1 MSTGRARAACAALIG
16 SVIALLPTIGQET
29 QYRATALVGYRY
41 LDVADRTDALLG
53 LRIRA
58 QPMKDALLGG
68 GEGTLRGVA
77 ADVHRDFP
85 DQMLEPVAVA
95 PQDGPGPAAAREGSV
110 IRDRRPL
117 PFEVTA
123 TALSPAAAA
132 AAANAFA
139 VKAVAR
145 RSALAAQA
153 FDSAIASSDSRRVAG
168 ASRGTGRRREELV
181 FLRSIETSNAFVEKR
196 ATGAAATATPRRLR
210 DAVLGAAAGGLFVA
224 ALVLWRRARG
234 TSSTQL
240 RRRRQEGTPPGDV
253 RAS

>member
-1 MSTGRARAACAALIG
+1 MRGACAALIG
-16 SVIALLPTIGQET
+16 SVIALVPTIGQEG
-29 QYRATALVGYRY
+29 QHSATSLVAYRY
-41 LDVADRTDALLG
+41 LDVADRTDTLLG
-53 LRIRA
+53 LRSHA

-68 GEGTLRGVA
+68 SDSALSGVA

-85 DQMLEPVAVA
+85 DQLREPVTVA
-95 PQDGPGPAAAREGSV
+95 PQGGPGPAATREGSV

-123 TALSPAAAA
+123 TARMPAAAA

-145 RSALAAQA
+145 RRALAAQA

-224 ALVLWRRARG
+224 ALVLWGRARG
-234 TSSTQL
+234 TSSMQL
-240 RRRRQEGTPPGDV
+240 RRRRREGTPPGDV
-253 RAS
+253 